1 MDNDIDER
9 NNDDDNNGYL
19 VDGVIIHS
27 DQPSPIITAAI
38 VRGLPTPITVSS
50 FDNKDVGVKPTV
62 DDGPIVAAAEGILR
76 LPSNPKV
83 SQSRCCLVLLGS
95 FSVFG
100 GRMGQNWRE
109 INVCATILVSRLVFC
124 HTNNVS
130 LRSSFISRYFFVLI
144 PIGQKQL
151 DPDAFWISVIFSFT
165 FPPEVFATYVAH
177 FLLLLETLP
186 IESHVKGLDNV
197 TSISTLLVLDPN
209 LQEELHSAFFQAG

>member
-1 MDNDIDER
+1 LHFGPLNPTPTDAIDER
-9 NNDDDNNGYL
+9 DDYDDDDNGWLVGGVIIRSPQPTPPGTSYPPPREQPTPPTVSSSDSEDVGVKLTVDDDIDKRDNDDDDNGYL

-27 DQPSPIITAAI
+27 DQSSPAINAAA

-50 FDNKDVGVKPTV
+50 FDNEDVGVKPTV

-76 LPSNPKV
+76 LPSKPKV

-109 INVCATILVSRLVFC
+109 IYACATMLVSRLVFC

-130 LRSSFISRYFFVLI
+130 LRSSFISRN
-144 PIGQKQL
+144 
-151 DPDAFWISVIFSFT
+151 
-165 FPPEVFATYVAH
+165 
-177 FLLLLETLP
+177 FLY
-186 IESHVKGLDNV
+186 
-197 TSISTLLVLDPN
+197 
-209 LQEELHSAFFQAG
+209 

>member
-1 MDNDIDER
+1 
-9 NNDDDNNGYL
+9 
-19 VDGVIIHS
+19 
-27 DQPSPIITAAI
+27 
-38 VRGLPTPITVSS
+38 
-50 FDNKDVGVKPTV
+50 
-62 DDGPIVAAAEGILR
+62 
-76 LPSNPKV
+76 
-83 SQSRCCLVLLGS
+83 
-95 FSVFG
+95 
-100 GRMGQNWRE
+100 MGQNWRE

-165 FPPEVFATYVAH
+165 FPPAVFATYVAH